1 MDNMEDRKIKHPQD
15 PDNLPWEY
23 DCDGTK
29 VVKGDF
35 TKRWPDNDYSNEYS
49 DLQWA
54 RTVGYGT
61 PDGRHFKDDN
71 NN

>member
-1 MDNMEDRKIKHPQD
+1 MEDRKVKHPQD

-35 TKRWPDNDYSNEYS
+35 TKRFPDNDYSNEYS

>member
-1 MDNMEDRKIKHPQD
+1 MEDRKVKHPQD

>member
-1 MDNMEDRKIKHPQD
+1 MDTVEKRRLELD
-15 PDNLPWEY
+15 PDNRPWEY
-23 DCDGTK
+23 DCDGNK
-29 VVKGDF
+29 VFKGDF
-35 TKRWPDNDYSNEYS
+35 TKAWTDKDYSNEYS

-71 NN
+71 DH

>member
-1 MDNMEDRKIKHPQD
+1 MEDRKVKHPQD

-71 NN
+71 DH

>member
-1 MDNMEDRKIKHPQD
+1 MTQNKHPQD

-35 TKRWPDNDYSNEYS
+35 TKRWPDNDYSKEYS

-71 NN
+71 DN

>member
-1 MDNMEDRKIKHPQD
+1 MEDRKVKHPQD

-35 TKRWPDNDYSNEYS
+35 TKRWPDSDYSNEYS

-61 PDGRHFKDDN
+61 TDGRHFKDDN

>member
-1 MDNMEDRKIKHPQD
+1 MEDRKVKHPHD

-35 TKRWPDNDYSNEYS
+35 TKRFPDNDYSNEYS